1 METSK
6 KIEMLEEMLEV
17 DAGTITPDMSLDDI
31 GEWDSM
37 ASLSFI
43 VLMDEEF
50 GKVINGED
58 IKKLKT
64 VQDLLNIME

>member
-6 KIEMLEEMLEV
+6 KIELLEEMLEV

-37 ASLSFI
+37 AALSFI

-50 GKVINGED
+50 GKEINGED

>member
-6 KIEMLEEMLEV
+6 KIALLEEMLEV
-17 DAGTITPDMSLDDI
+17 DAGTITSDMSLDDI

-37 ASLSFI
+37 AALSFI

-50 GKVINGED
+50 GKEINGED

>member
-6 KIEMLEEMLEV
+6 KIELLEEMLEV
-17 DAGTITPDMSLDDI
+17 DAGTITSDMSLDDI

-37 ASLSFI
+37 AALSFI

-50 GKVINGED
+50 GKEINGED

>member
-17 DAGTITPDMSLDDI
+17 DAGTITSDMSLDDI

-37 ASLSFI
+37 AALSFI

-50 GKVINGED
+50 GKEINGED